1 MPTPIPTNYVLAL
14 DPLLGF
20 TNGGTAWLD
29 QSIGENNFTFNNTSY
44 VYENTIGSFY
54 LNESFET
61 SINEDIRP
69 GTLPIGTS
77 AISIIAWIK
86 IVNDGPDNSNFAVF
100 QIGRNPAGTDYQMIA
115 LGNSSTGPFSGNYYQ
130 YLTVNNNSGYRVAN
144 APADSL
150 PFDTWVMVSYTKPAS
165 GTVASQKL
173 YIDGVE
179 ISSYSTVNGTG
190 VVNTSLAAGSSAM
203 VRINNFDPVG
213 VRTTTSGSI
222 GQVWIYD
229 QVLSGAD
236 MLNFYEQ
243 TQPRYYP
250 APPVID
256 LSNGRSFQQ
265 GFNG

>member
-44 VYENTIGSFY
+44 VFENIIGSFY
-54 LNESFET
+54 LNETFET

-86 IVNDGPDNSNFAVF
+86 IVNDDPSNSNFSVF
-100 QIGRNPAGTDYQMIA
+100 QIGRNPQTSNYQKIA
-115 LGNSSTGPFSGNYYQ
+115 FGNSSNGPFSGNYYQ
-130 YLTVNNNSGYRVAN
+130 YLGVFNNAGSRSAN

-173 YIDGVE
+173 YVNGVE
-179 ISSYSTVNGTG
+179 VTSYYTSGGTG
-190 VVNTSLAAGSSAM
+190 VVNTSLAAGSNPM
-203 VRINNFDPVG
+203 VRINNFDATG

-229 QVLSGAD
+229 QVLSAAD

-250 APPVID
+250 PPPVID

-265 GFNG
+265 GFSG